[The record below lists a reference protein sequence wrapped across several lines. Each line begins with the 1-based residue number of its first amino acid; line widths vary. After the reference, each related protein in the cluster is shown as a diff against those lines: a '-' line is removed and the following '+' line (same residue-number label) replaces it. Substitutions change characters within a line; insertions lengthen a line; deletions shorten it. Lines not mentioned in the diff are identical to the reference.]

1 MSTKTIKQRI
11 ALVAVSAL
19 TAGVLSV
26 IAAPAA
32 NASAVTYAAN
42 TAVPAAGELRIST
55 TASTTGAA
63 VTGNTTPADLGKA
76 SLMTSLGWVSK
87 TSTGGTAGTGMVSL
101 GNNTDVT
108 ASGVVLAGAKI
119 SFAIGGLATANAGKS
134 VTVTG
139 GNLSDIRAAGAS
151 TPAYQATVVNG
162 AATAAFHDASSTDA
176 SQLVGVFN
184 ITAAVGSTATLT
196 VFEGANVD
204 GISTATNG
212 DLVGS
217 WTFTVAAADAAGVV
231 NAANTVIAQQAG
243 IAAGV
248 AASTVLT
255 YDTAS
260 RMTNGQVG
268 IVYVDIYDAYLSN
281 VTTGTFTA
289 STTAGTVNAVVAGS
303 AASSDSYAAT
313 TTFDSVA
320 NSSGKFYVYVNQ
332 PVANTAGSSTVTM
345 SLNGQSLGSKTLTW
359 QGQAASI
366 TVNSTSSKIFA
377 NGYAAYSSG
386 DAKNLNIN
394 YTIKDAAGNN
404 VTVTTYPTLS
414 DQTGSMV
421 GASLSPA
428 TDVSATTATL
438 AGVLTNLDVDAFAQT
453 SSNGVG
459 LATMRIPSSTLNGAG
474 SYTLSFTNASGA
486 TIKSTVQNATVSR
499 GATNTFTASWDKAS
513 YAPGEIAKLTIKGVD
528 AFGNAIADGT
538 AATGLVRS
546 VNSSGFTQVGTALS
560 AASTFSGGEITE
572 NYAVGNTEGAYSFS
586 VTLTSQS
593 GQSPAVG
600 TLAIKA
606 STATVSNADVLKSIV
621 ALIASI
627 NKQIQALQKL
637 ILRR

>member
-1 MSTKTIKQRI
+1 MSTKTLRKRI
-11 ALVAVSAL
+11 AVVAVSAL

-26 IAAPAA
+26 VAAPVA

-42 TAVPAAGELRIST
+42 TAVPAAGEFRIST
-55 TASTTGAA
+55 NPSLTGAA
-63 VTGNTTPADLGKA
+63 VGDDGTVANLGKA
-76 SLMTSLGWVSK
+76 TSLKSLGWVSK

-108 ASGVVLAGAKI
+108 ATGVVLAGAKI
-119 SFAIGGLATANAGKS
+119 AFAIGGSATANVGKS
-134 VTVTG
+134 VIVTG
-139 GNLSDIRAAGAS
+139 GTLSDLRGATNGAYDSASINGSATIAHHDTGAAGTS
-151 TPAYQATVVNG
+151 
-162 AATAAFHDASSTDA
+162 

-184 ITAAVGSTATLT
+184 ISAAAGSTATIT

-204 GISTATNG
+204 GASTATNG

-217 WTFTVAAADAAGVV
+217 WTFTVAAADAAGAV
-231 NAANTVIAQQAG
+231 NAANTVVAQQAG
-243 IAAGV
+243 ILPGV
-248 AASTVLT
+248 AASTTLT

-260 RMTNGQVG
+260 RMTNGAVG
-268 IVYVDIYDAYLSN
+268 IIYVDIYDAYLSN

-289 STTAGTVNAVVAGS
+289 STSAGTVNAVVAGS

-313 TTFDSVA
+313 STFDSVA

-332 PVANTAGSSTVTM
+332 PVANTAGSATVTM
-345 SLNGQSLGSKTLTW
+345 SLGGSVIGTKTLTW
-359 QGQAASI
+359 QGQAATI
-366 TVNSTSSKIFA
+366 EVLSTSSKVFA

-386 DAKNLNIN
+386 DAKNLNIR

-404 VTVTTYPTLS
+404 VTVATYPTLS

-428 TDVSATTATL
+428 ADTTAGTATL
-438 AGVLTNLDVDAFAQT
+438 AGVLTNLDVDVFAQT
-453 SSNGVG
+453 SSNGLG

-474 SYTLSFTNASGA
+474 TYTLSFVNAAGA
-486 TIKSTVQNATVSR
+486 TIKSAVQNATVSR
-499 GATNTFTASWDKAS
+499 GSTDKFTASWDKAS
-513 YAPGEIAKLTIKGVD
+513 YAPGEIATLTIKATD

-538 AATGLVRS
+538 AATGLVRA

-560 AASTFSGGEITE
+560 ATSTFSAGAITE
-572 NYAVGNTEGAYSFS
+572 TYAVGNTEGSYSFS
-586 VTLTSQS
+586 VTLTTTS
-593 GQSPAVG
+593 GQNPVVG
-600 TLAIKA
+600 TLGVKSA
-606 STATVSNADVLKSIV
+606 TATVSNADVLKSIV